1 MVNPQ
6 QRSYRAVIA
15 DDEPLARQRLKSL
28 LATQIISVEVVG
40 EASDGDMCL
49 EMIQQSVPDLV
60 FLDIQMPGRTG
71 MELLQELQNPPWVIF
86 VTAYEEYALQAFE
99 LSGIDYLVKPV
110 SHERLQKSLEKLSL
124 VTFPNHQTDELR
136 NALKMVLSVSE
147 QPKPVA
153 IPVKSGNRTYFIK
166 ITDIAFLK
174 AEDKYVT
181 LHTKEGKNHL
191 LEQSLNYYEDR
202 IGSPFVRV
210 KRDHLINRDL
220 VEEITRYFSGSFILK
235 MSDVDKT
242 RIISGRSYSD
252 AVKRLIEL

>member
-1 MVNPQ
+1 MHKNQ
-6 QRSYRAVIA
+6 ERIYRTIIA

-28 LATQIISVEVVG
+28 LNSQPIRIEIVG

-49 EMIQQSVPDLV
+49 EMIQQIAPDLV

-71 MELLQELQNPPWVIF
+71 IELLQELQNPPWVIF
-86 VTAYEEYALQAFE
+86 VTAYEEYALKAFE

-110 SHERLQKSLEKLSL
+110 STDRLQKSLEKLARI
-124 VTFPNHQTDELR
+124 TGPQNQTEALQ
-136 NALKMVLSVSE
+136 NALKIVLSANE
-147 QPKPVA
+147 QNKPVA
-153 IPVKSGNRTYFIK
+153 IPVKSGNRTFFIK

-181 LHTKEGKNHL
+181 VHTKEGKKHII
-191 LEQSLNYYEDR
+191 EQSLNYLEDK

-210 KRDHLINRDL
+210 KRDFLVNRDF
-220 VEEITRYFSGSFILK
+220 VKDITRYFSGSYILK
-235 MSDVDKT
+235 IGDVDST

-252 AVKRLIEL
+252 AIKQMMEF